1 MSTKTNGKPRR
12 LGRGLSSL
20 MGPAP
25 VPVAAPERAEAAEGE
40 GGPGSRAGRGPGDD
54 SAASAAGGP
63 KLDAGQARE
72 RSSGRPGPGRAMA
85 VAPAGA
91 SGGGDTGREDHG
103 EPGGPDER
111 PPAAGEATG
120 FRRLPVESID
130 RSPFQPRQTFDEGSL
145 RQLADSIVRSGM
157 MQPIVVRPAGT
168 PTVPGGLPSAGG
180 HGARGS
186 SGGAARAGGGDAER
200 FELVAGE
207 RRLRAAK
214 LAGLSDV
221 PAIVRKVDD
230 ESAAELALVENLQ
243 REDLNAIERARA
255 LRALCERFELTH
267 AQVAER
273 VGLERSSVT
282 NLVRLLELEGEI
294 VELLAQ
300 GMLGQGHGKALLSAP
315 AGTGRIALAARAVRE
330 EWSVRRLEQEARGS
344 GGAAGSAHGPA
355 PAKGGPDRPA
365 SLSELERQLSEH
377 LGTKVR
383 IAANSKGDRGRVTI
397 EFYSLDHFD
406 GLMGK
411 MGFGMEG

>member
-1 MSTKTNGKPRR
+1 M
-12 LGRGLSSL
+12 
-20 MGPAP
+20 
-25 VPVAAPERAEAAEGE
+25 AAP
-40 GGPGSRAGRGPGDD
+40 
-54 SAASAAGGP
+54 AAG
-63 KLDAGQARE
+63 
-72 RSSGRPGPGRAMA
+72 SSGGRDA
-85 VAPAGA
+85 
-91 SGGGDTGREDHG
+91 GREDQG
-103 EPGGPDER
+103 EPGGRDE
-111 PPAAGEATG
+111 PATAAGEMGEAGSSEAAG
-120 FRRLPVESID
+120 FRRIPVELVD
-130 RSPFQPRQTFDEGSL
+130 PSPFQPRQVFDEGAL
-145 RQLADSIVRSGM
+145 RQLADSISRSGM
-157 MQPIVVRPAGT
+157 MQPIVVRPAGDH
-168 PTVPGGLPSAGG
+168 GG
-180 HGARGS
+180 
-186 SGGAARAGGGDAER
+186 SGGGGARAGSGQGAER

-214 LAGLSDV
+214 LAGLTDV
-221 PAIVRKVDD
+221 PAIVREVDD

-282 NLVRLLELEGEI
+282 NLVRLLELEDEI

-315 AGTGRIALAARAVRE
+315 AGAGRIALAARAVRE
-330 EWSVRRLEQEARGS
+330 EWSVRRLEREARGS
-344 GGAAGSAHGPA
+344 GGGSEAAHGPA

-383 IAANSKGDRGRVTI
+383 IAANSKGDRGRLTI

-411 MGFGMEG
+411 IGFGMEG

>member
-1 MSTKTNGKPRR
+1 MEATLLSAPGSTKTNGKPRR

-20 MGPAP
+20 MGPA
-25 VPVAAPERAEAAEGE
+25 VPVAAPEPQE
-40 GGPGSRAGRGPGDD
+40 PP
-54 SAASAAGGP
+54 
-63 KLDAGQARE
+63 
-72 RSSGRPGPGRAMA
+72 
-85 VAPAGA
+85 APAAPEDA
-91 SGGGDTGREDHG
+91 S
-103 EPGGPDER
+103 
-111 PPAAGEATG
+111 PPARAPAEPSSPPAPTREPENTAAHGL
-120 FRRLPVESID
+120 RRIPVEAID
-130 RSPFQPRQTFDEGSL
+130 PSPFQPRQVFDEAAL
-145 RQLADSIVRSGM
+145 RQLADSISRSGM
-157 MQPIVVRPAGT
+157 MQPIVVRPASGST
-168 PTVPGGLPSAGG
+168 AS
-180 HGARGS
+180 GAP
-186 SGGAARAGGGDAER
+186 RADAR

-214 LAGLSDV
+214 LAGLRDL
-221 PAIVRKVDD
+221 PAIVRDIDD

-243 REDLNAIERARA
+243 REDLSPVERARA

-282 NLVRLLELEGEI
+282 NLVRLLELEDEI
-294 VELLAQ
+294 VELLAH

-315 AGTGRIALAARAVRE
+315 AGPKRIALAARAVRE

-344 GGAAGSAHGPA
+344 GPAPAPRPA

-365 SLSELERQLSEH
+365 SLGELERQLSEH

-383 IAANSKGDRGRVTI
+383 IAANSKGDRGRLTI